1 MSNSLRTHGLQHAR
15 LPCPSPTNRVH
26 PNPCPLS
33 RWCHPTISSS
43 VIPFS
48 SCPQSFPFF
57 FILFKNSQKFRW
69 LCEIFWLYHLSF
81 KFMKSLQANS
91 MPTKQSS
98 TRVLILP
105 EVIMFTKFDLWL
117 FIFYYFPPIFWSCL
131 TWFRASCN
139 IFSSLILFSWTL
151 TMILDFFKKKK
162 KKRCFWILLHFVC
175 WIFFQRVW
183 TNEH

>member
-1 MSNSLRTHGLQHAR
+1 MSIESVM
-15 LPCPSPTNRVH
+15 PSNH
-26 PNPCPLS
+26 LIL
-33 RWCHPTISSS
+33 CHPLLLLPS
-43 VIPFS
+43 V
-48 SCPQSFPFF
+48 FPLFL
-57 FILFKNSQKFRW
+57 ILFKNSQKFRW